1 MSLPARLLNFWL
13 PLTEKRHLG
22 SAQDIAALR
31 RLTDLKARLWLR
43 PPPGSPLRQGT
54 VAGRPALWANEA
66 AEGPLL
72 LYFHGGAYVM
82 GGAATHRALALRL
95 AQEAALP
102 LCLPEYRLAPEH
114 PCPAALEDGLAAY
127 GALCD
132 HPGGV
137 ILGGDSAGGGLALA
151 LMAEILAQ
159 GLPRPRGLF
168 AFSPWT
174 DLTLSGASCVE
185 NAARDVL
192 LPVDRAEDCAALYLG
207 TCGPEDPR
215 ASPLFARFP
224 GAPPVW
230 LTVSDSEILRDDSLR
245 MAEHLRREGTEVTL
259 LLEPDLP
266 HVWPLFHAV
275 LPEGR
280 ETLRAL
286 GGWLKALSPPAD
298 GS

>member
-22 SAQDIAALR
+22 AAQDIAALR
-31 RLTDLKARLWLR
+31 RATDRKARLWLR
-43 PPPGSPLRQGT
+43 PPPGTATPRRP
-54 VAGRPALWANEA
+54 VAGRPALWANAEA
-66 AEGPLL
+66 AGPLL

-82 GGAATHRALALRL
+82 GGFATHRGLAARL
-95 AQEAALP
+95 AQEAGLP
-102 LCLPEYRLAPEH
+102 LCLPQYRLAPEH
-114 PCPAALEDGLAAY
+114 PCPAALEDALAVY
-127 GALCD
+127 TALAER
-132 HPGGV
+132 PEGV

-151 LMAEILAQ
+151 LLAEILAR
-159 GLPRPRGLF
+159 GLPVPRGLF

-174 DLTLSGASCVE
+174 DLTLSGESCAE
-185 NAARDVL
+185 NAARDVM
-192 LPVDRAEDCAALYLG
+192 LPVARAADCAALYLG
-207 TCGPEDPR
+207 GCGAEDPR

-245 MAEHLRREGTEVTL
+245 MAAHLRAEGAAVAL
-259 LLEPDLP
+259 QVMPDLP

-280 ETLRAL
+280 ATLRAL
-286 GGWLKALSPPAD
+286 AEWLRALPR
-298 GS
+298 